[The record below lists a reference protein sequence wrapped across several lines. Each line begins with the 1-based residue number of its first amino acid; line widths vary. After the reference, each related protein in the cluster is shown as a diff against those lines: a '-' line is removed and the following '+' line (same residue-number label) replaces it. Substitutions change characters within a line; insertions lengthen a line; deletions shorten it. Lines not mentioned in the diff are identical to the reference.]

1 MGLRTDLRSFAAP
14 GVLGLAAALTLVAVL
29 GKQACSLGVWGR
41 RVDRLTVGLGMIPRG
56 EVGLIFA
63 NIGVGLTVDGQPII
77 DRGIFSAVVV
87 MVIITTLVTPIAL
100 QFGLQRADRRRNS

>member
-1 MGLRTDLRSFAAP
+1 
-14 GVLGLAAALTLVAVL
+14 
-29 GKQACSLGVWGR
+29 
-41 RVDRLTVGLGMIPRG
+41 
-56 EVGLIFA
+56 
-63 NIGVGLTVDGQPII
+63 VDGQPII